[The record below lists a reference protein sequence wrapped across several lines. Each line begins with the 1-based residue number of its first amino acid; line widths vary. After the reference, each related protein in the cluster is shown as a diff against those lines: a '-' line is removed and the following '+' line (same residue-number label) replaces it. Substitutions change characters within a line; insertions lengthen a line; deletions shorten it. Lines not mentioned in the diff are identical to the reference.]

1 MNNVVF
7 DTGALIALERSSR
20 AVAGLVAEARRA
32 RETLTV
38 PAGCVA
44 QAWRDPRRQV
54 RLAAFLKRPNV
65 DVVAMD
71 EDQARRVGRL
81 LAATGTSDITD
92 AHVALCALRRD
103 AAVLT
108 SDPDD
113 IRRLVPT
120 LRIHRV

>member
-1 MNNVVF
+1 MSEVVL
-7 DTGALIALERSSR
+7 DAGALIAFERDNRS
-20 AVAGLVAEARRA
+20 VGVLVDEAT
-32 RETLTV
+32 RETETITI

-44 QAWRDPRRQV
+44 QTWRNPQRQA
-54 RLAAFLKRPNV
+54 RLAALLRRPNV

-92 AHVALCALRRD
+92 AHVALCALQRD

-113 IRRLVPT
+113 IRQLGPR
-120 LRIHRV
+120 LRIHAV

>member
-44 QAWRDPRRQV
+44 QAWRDPRRRV

-108 SDPDD
+108 SDPEH